1 MLSIGHTIILRKAS
15 QFIDENIQKSRRPA
29 CLSVCYSVF
38 FFRLIIRYK
47 PPPRSS
53 ARIIQS
59 IQPAL
64 PVSAGAPGSVA
75 LAAAAV
81 SPAGAGSF
89 FFGAPLPVFAG
100 ASVGFSPGP
109 SVTTGPAAGSSV
121 VTGSAVAA
129 GSSVALGVVWLPV
142 PPVPEDGLS
151 VTLGVAL
158 GVGVRDGDRVGP
170 LPVISPKSSPSPYRT
185 GESAKATPQKAK
197 KSSMQKTTIILF
209 FIVLLR

>member
-75 LAAAAV
+75 LVAAAV

-89 FFGAPLPVFAG
+89 FCGAPLPVFAG

-142 PPVPEDGLS
+142 PEDGSL
-151 VTLGVAL
+151 VAL
-158 GVGVRDGDRVGP
+158 GVVLGVGDGESVGP
-170 LPVISPKSSPSPYRT
+170 LPSISPKSSPSPYRT